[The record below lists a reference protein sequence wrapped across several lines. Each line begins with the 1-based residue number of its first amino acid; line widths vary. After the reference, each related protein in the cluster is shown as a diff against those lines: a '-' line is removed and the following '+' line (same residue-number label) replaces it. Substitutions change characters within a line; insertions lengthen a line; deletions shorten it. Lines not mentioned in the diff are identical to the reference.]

1 MVLYHAISREEE
13 RERLLLNRFDYN
25 IHGVVGELLESSTF
39 ESSTLGKLTD
49 DHSTITEEICK
60 STSPK
65 SAKTL
70 LKDLIHVPE
79 ELKYELRVDFINEDR
94 IDAGA
99 LRREFFELLLKQ
111 LIANMFEGHEN
122 RRIPKK
128 DSSLEQMFHTAG
140 IIIAHSILQGGPG
153 FPCLCPA
160 AYHYLLHLDKE
171 KV

>member
-1 MVLYHAISREEE
+1 MPYLEREEE

-39 ESSTLGKLTD
+39 ESSTLGKL
-49 DHSTITEEICK
+49 
-60 STSPK
+60 
-65 SAKTL
+65 
-70 LKDLIHVPE
+70 DLIHVPE

-111 LIANMFEGHEN
+111 LIADMFEGLEN

-153 FPCLCPA
+153 LPCLCPA

-171 KV
+171 KA